1 MIEFSYPIN
10 EIASLI
16 GQKSLIKAPSF
27 AISQILT
34 DSRKI
39 TDAQTSLFFALS
51 GKRNPHQYIAEIYGK
66 GVRSF
71 VITETDFNTNLFP
84 NANFI
89 WVEDSL
95 LALQKLASH
104 HRNQFNYP
112 VIGITGSNGK
122 TIVKE
127 WLYQLLANQYQII
140 RSPKSYNSQIG
151 VPLSVWQMT
160 DKFDLGIFEA
170 GISKP
175 NEMSLLASIIKPN
188 IGVLTNIGA
197 AHDEGFVSREEK
209 LNEKL
214 KLFNDSNVVVI
225 EAKNLHSSIL
235 NKQLFTWSFSSDA
248 DLKVINQIVIDQKN
262 TLLTAIYQGKEVQIQ
277 VPFTHQAS
285 LENAVICWAV
295 LLQLKLSNQYIAQ
308 NFLNL
313 QAVKMRLELK
323 KGINQSSIIDDSY
336 NSDYVSLDIA
346 LDFLNQ
352 QHQHQTK
359 TLILSDIE
367 QSGVE
372 PQQLYKN
379 VAQLIKN
386 KEVDQFIGIG
396 QQLSLFKNFFKPNSL
411 FYSSTSDFINQFDKD
426 LIENTTVLIKGAR
439 SFEFERIS
447 KILTQKL
454 HDTQLEINLNAVVH
468 NLNYYKSKLKPNVKL
483 MAMVKAFAYG
493 SGGDQIANLLQ
504 HNGVDYLAVA
514 YTDEGYDLRKAGVK
528 LPIMVLNP
536 EVTSFDSIINFKL
549 EPQIYSFRIFK
560 AFADELLKRG
570 LKDYPIH
577 IKLDTGMH
585 RLGFVEEEIPE
596 LLGFIK
602 SNNCFKISS
611 VFSHLAA
618 SENDLHQAYTT
629 QQITIYNRCVAL
641 IEAVLDYSFI
651 KHIANTSAI
660 TKWPNAQFDMVRL
673 GIGLYGIEN
682 NQLER
687 AHLQHVATLKTSI
700 SQIKELKKGDTVGYG
715 RSGVMPKDGKI
726 ATVKIGYADGYPR
739 ALGNGNG
746 MMLINNQ
753 LVPTIGNICMDMT
766 MLNITDTN
774 INIGDD
780 VIVFGEGLSVYTL
793 ANQLKTIPYEVIT
806 NISQRVKR
814 VYYHE

>member
-10 EIASLI
+10 EIATLI
-16 GQKSLIKAPSF
+16 GQKSLINSPGF
-27 AISQILT
+27 AVSQILT

-39 TDAQTSLFFALS
+39 TDAQTSLFFALA
-51 GKRNPHQYIAEIYGK
+51 GKRNPHQYIAEIYAK

-71 VITETDFNTNLFP
+71 VVTDTNFDINPFP
-84 NANFI
+84 EANFI
-89 WVEDSL
+89 WVADSL
-95 LALQKLASH
+95 QALQKLALY
-104 HRNQFNYP
+104 HRKEFNYP
-112 VIGITGSNGK
+112 VIAITGSNGK

-127 WLYQLLANQYQII
+127 WLYQLLANKYQII

-160 DKFDLGIFEA
+160 HKFDLGIFEA

-175 NEMSLLASIIKPN
+175 NEMSFLANIIKPN

-197 AHDEGFVSREEK
+197 AHDEGFANRTEK
-209 LNEKL
+209 LEEKL
-214 KLFNDSNVVVI
+214 KLFTDSDVLII
-225 EAKNLHSSIL
+225 EAKNLHPSIAA
-235 NKQLFTWSFSSDA
+235 KQTFSWSFTSNA
-248 DLKVINQIVIDQKN
+248 DLKIVNQVVIDQKN
-262 TLLTAIYQGKEVQIQ
+262 TLLTAVYMGQELQIQ
-277 VPFTHQAS
+277 VPFTNQAS

-295 LLQLKLSNQYIAQ
+295 LLQLNLSNQYIAQ

-367 QSGVE
+367 QSGIK
-372 PQQLYKN
+372 PQQLYEN

-386 KEVDQFIGIG
+386 KEVHQFIGIG
-396 QQLSLFKNFFKPNSL
+396 QQLSSYKNFFKSNSL
-411 FYSSTSDFINQFDKD
+411 FYSTTTDFINQFDKD

-447 KILTQKL
+447 KILAQKL

-570 LKDYPIH
+570 LKDYSVH
-577 IKLDTGMH
+577 LKLDTGMH

-596 LLGFIK
+596 LLDFIK
-602 SNNCFKISS
+602 SNNCFKIMS

-618 SENDLHQAYTT
+618 SENDLHKEYTA
-629 QQITIYNRCVAL
+629 QQIATFINCVTL
-641 IEAVLDYSFI
+641 IQNELDYPLI

-673 GIGLYGIEN
+673 GIGLYGIESN
-682 NQLER
+682 EAER
-687 AHLQHVATLKTSI
+687 TNLQHVATLKTSI

-753 LVPTIGNICMDMT
+753 LVYTIGNICMDMT

-780 VIVFGEGLSVYTL
+780 VIVFGELLSVYTL
-793 ANQLKTIPYEVIT
+793 ANQLNTIPYEVIT

-814 VYYHE
+814 VYYYE

>member
-16 GQKSLIKAPSF
+16 GQQSLIKAPSF

-39 TDAQTSLFFALS
+39 TDAQTSLFFALA

-84 NANFI
+84 DANFI

-104 HRNQFNYP
+104 HRNQFNFP

-127 WLYQLLANQYQII
+127 WLYQLLATQYQIV

-209 LNEKL
+209 LAEKL
-214 KLFNDSNVVVI
+214 KLFSSSDVLII
-225 EAKNLHSSIL
+225 EDKNLHPSLIG
-235 NKQLFTWSFSSDA
+235 KRLFTWSFTNNA
-248 DLKVINQIVIDQKN
+248 VLKVIDQQIIEQKFTLIKALYINHQIEIKIPFIDQ
-262 TLLTAIYQGKEVQIQ
+262 
-277 VPFTHQAS
+277 AS
-285 LENAVICWAV
+285 IENAVICWAV
-295 LLQLKLSNQYIAQ
+295 LLQLNVHQSDIKEA
-308 NFLNL
+308 FLNL
-313 QAVKMRLELK
+313 QPVKMRLELK

-372 PQQLYKN
+372 PQQLYEN

-411 FYSSTSDFINQFDKD
+411 FYSSTTDFINQFDKD

-447 KILTQKL
+447 KILAQKL

-536 EVTSFDSIINFKL
+536 EVTSFDSIINFNL

-629 QQITIYNRCVAL
+629 QQIAIYNRCVAL
-641 IEAVLDYSFI
+641 IKSVLDYPFI

-673 GIGLYGIEN
+673 GIGLYGIES

-726 ATVKIGYADGYPR
+726 ATVKIGYADGFPR

-746 MMLINNQ
+746 LMLINNQ

-766 MLNITDTN
+766 MLDITDTHV
-774 INIGDD
+774 NIGDD
-780 VIVFGEGLSVYTL
+780 VIVFGEGLDVYTL

-814 VYYHE
+814 VYYYE

>member
-16 GQKSLIKAPSF
+16 GQQSLIKAPSF

-127 WLYQLLANQYQII
+127 WLYQLLATQYQIV

-160 DKFDLGIFEA
+160 DKFDLGIFEV

-175 NEMSLLASIIKPN
+175 NEMSLLANIIKPN

-209 LNEKL
+209 LAEKL
-214 KLFNDSNVVVI
+214 KLFSSSDVLII
-225 EAKNLHSSIL
+225 EDKNLHPSLIG
-235 NKQLFTWSFSSDA
+235 KRLFTWSFTNNA
-248 DLKVINQIVIDQKN
+248 VLKVIDQQIIEQKFTLIKALYINHQIEIKIPFIDQ
-262 TLLTAIYQGKEVQIQ
+262 
-277 VPFTHQAS
+277 AS
-285 LENAVICWAV
+285 IENAVICWAV
-295 LLQLKLSNQYIAQ
+295 LLQLNVHQADIKEA
-308 NFLNL
+308 FLNL
-313 QAVKMRLELK
+313 QPVKMRLELK

-372 PQQLYKN
+372 PQQLYEY

-411 FYSSTSDFINQFDKD
+411 FYSSTTDFINQFDKD

-447 KILTQKL
+447 KILAQKL

-536 EVTSFDSIINFKL
+536 EVTSFDSIINFNL

-596 LLGFIK
+596 LLDFIK
-602 SNNCFKISS
+602 SNKCFKISS

-673 GIGLYGIEN
+673 GIGLYGIES

-726 ATVKIGYADGYPR
+726 ATVKIGYADGFPR

-746 MMLINNQ
+746 LMLINNQ

-766 MLNITDTN
+766 MLDITDTHV
-774 INIGDD
+774 NIGDD
-780 VIVFGEGLSVYTL
+780 VIVFGEGLDVYTL

-814 VYYHE
+814 VYYYE